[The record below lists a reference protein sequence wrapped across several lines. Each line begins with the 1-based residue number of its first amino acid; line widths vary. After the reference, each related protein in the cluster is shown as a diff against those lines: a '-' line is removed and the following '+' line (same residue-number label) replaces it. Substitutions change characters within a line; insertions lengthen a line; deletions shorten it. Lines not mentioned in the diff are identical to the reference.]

1 MAYVPIIDFSPFL
14 DPSSSPEVKKQAAL
28 EIDRACREVGFF
40 YLSNHG
46 VDEELRQAMLGRA
59 RTFFENATEEEKQAI
74 SIKPAGTDHG
84 DDARGFQKVDG
95 RGKGAHEAVDFFR
108 PVETAGPPYEIGQGE
123 NLWPSTPSDLR
134 TVSEKYIDAL
144 FTLATKVVQALALGL
159 GVDESIFLTRIG
171 EAFWNLRILGYYPKP
186 EGKQAGIGDHTD
198 FGILTF
204 LLTDPQKD
212 SLQVLSKD
220 GSWEAADPIPNTF
233 LCNIGDMLSK
243 WTDGI
248 YKSTRHRVLHN
259 SDTMRISVPL
269 FFDPDW
275 DAVISP
281 VLPLDRNGEGR
292 EDEGVRYRD
301 KFVQAVKYSIVT

>member
-14 DPSSSPEVKKQAAL
+14 DPSSTDENKKKTAL
-28 EIDRACREVGFF
+28 EIDKACREIGFF

-46 VDEELRQAMLGRA
+46 VDEELRAAMLSRA
-59 RTFFENATEEEKQAI
+59 KSFFENATEEEKKSI
-74 SIKPAGTDHG
+74 SIKPAGTENG

-95 RGKGAHEAVDFFR
+95 RGKGAHEVVDFFR
-108 PVETAGPPYEIGQGE
+108 PVETSTPPYETGLGQ
-123 NLWPSTPSDLR
+123 NLWPSTPNDFR
-134 TVSEKYIDAL
+134 EVSEKYIDAL
-144 FTLATKVVQALALGL
+144 FALATKVVQALALGL
-159 GVDESIFLTRIG
+159 SVDESIFMSRIG
-171 EAFWNLRILGYYPKP
+171 KAFWNLRVLGYYPKP
-186 EGKQAGIGDHTD
+186 EGSVVGIGDHTD

-212 SLQVLSKD
+212 SLLVLSKD
-220 GSWEAADPIPNTF
+220 GNWEPADPIPNCF

-259 SDTMRISVPL
+259 SDTMRISVPF

-281 VLPLDRNGEGR
+281 VLPLDVEHR
-292 EDEGVRYRD
+292 EDEGILYRE
-301 KFVQAVKYSIVT
+301 KFVKAIKYSVVT